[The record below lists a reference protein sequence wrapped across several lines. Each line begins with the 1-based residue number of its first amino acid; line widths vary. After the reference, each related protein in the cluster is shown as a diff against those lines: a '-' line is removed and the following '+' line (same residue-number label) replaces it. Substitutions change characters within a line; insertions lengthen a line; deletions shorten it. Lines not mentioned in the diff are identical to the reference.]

1 MGTAVGTAVGVRVGV
16 GGAGCGVGDAGRVGL
31 DVGVGGVGC
40 GVGDGD
46 GVRVAAVVGLGVGVF
61 GAASARAGA
70 PRAAAPMKPR
80 LSCLK
85 KTRRLTAAE
94 IRKKDCRRKCTKE
107 SNGHVSCTLNVA
119 ATEQIL

>member
-16 GGAGCGVGDAGRVGL
+16 GGAGCGVGDDGGRVGL
-31 DVGVGGVGC
+31 DVGVGGC
-40 GVGDGD
+40 DVGDGGD
-46 GVRVAAVVGLGVGVF
+46 VRVAAVVGFGAGVF

-70 PRAAAPMKPR
+70 PRTAAPMKPR